1 MIKAK
6 KIEEW
11 LASHESGTKSVLTG
25 NAITEAD
32 IAMADVAIGKDEKIL
47 LLVKTWGV
55 VGEKSAELAKKV
67 TFGGLGKM
75 LGKAMQATRMGTFV
89 VTDKCVHWA
98 RLRPDSAVAG
108 ITGIVGKINGSCS
121 LDDLSQA
128 MIGEHDHCVGSAYMG
143 HQLLI
148 NGKMIGLLRMGA
160 GIECDEKAI
169 EYLNAFFTACINS

>member
-1 MIKAK
+1 
-6 KIEEW
+6 
-11 LASHESGTKSVLTG
+11 
-25 NAITEAD
+25 
-32 IAMADVAIGKDEKIL
+32 
-47 LLVKTWGV
+47 
-55 VGEKSAELAKKV
+55 
-67 TFGGLGKM
+67 
-75 LGKAMQATRMGTFV
+75 MGTFV

>member
-1 MIKAK
+1 MKKAK
-6 KIEEW
+6 QIEDW
-11 LASHESGTKSVLTG
+11 IASHESGTKSVLTG
-25 NAITEAD
+25 NAITDAD

-89 VTDKCVHWA
+89 ITNKCVYWE

-121 LDDLSQA
+121 LEDLSQA

-148 NGKMIGLLRMGA
+148 NGKMVGLLRMGA
-160 GIECDEKAI
+160 GIEYDEKTI
-169 EYLNAFFTACINS
+169 EYLNALFTTCINF